1 MDVIK
6 SNLPSPASAS
16 HEKDINAEIK
26 PVRVPSAAE
35 PKNILR
41 K

>member
-6 SNLPSPASAS
+6 NNLSPACLSR
-16 HEKDINAEIK
+16 EKDINAEIK
-26 PVRVPSAAE
+26 PVSVPSAAE